1 MKWNELRSKCKRK
14 SDYII
19 TLFVTNELSLLL
31 TRGLLKTRVTPNQVT
46 VTSMLCGLLCGF
58 CYAFGWF
65 LTGTVFLFFSHVLD
79 CTDGNLARAKE
90 MFSVYGRWLDMVG
103 DRSREVLM
111 FLGAGLFF
119 FRTDASIHWI
129 ILSITDALLI
139 IFYYYIVDISLAL
152 GISKSQQ
159 NLTKIKLKDINI
171 KWGLFEPVIYGF
183 VVLAPFGLI
192 KIQII
197 IVFVI
202 GLSGII
208 YQAIRAYSHTRT
220 D

>member
-1 MKWNELRSKCKRK
+1 MTWNELRSKCKRQ

-19 TLFVTNELSLLL
+19 TLFLTNEISLAITWILV
-31 TRGLLKTRVTPNQVT
+31 KTRVTPNQIT
-46 VTSMLCGLLCGF
+46 LASIFCGF
-58 CYAFGWF
+58 LCALCYAFGWF
-65 LTGTVFLFFSHVLD
+65 FTGSIFLFMSHVLD

-90 MFSVYGRWLDMVG
+90 MFSPLGKWLDMVG
-103 DRSREVLM
+103 DRSREVLI

-119 FRTDASIHWI
+119 FRIDASTHWI
-129 ILSITDALLI
+129 ILSVIDALLVV
-139 IFYYYIVDISLAL
+139 FYYYIVDISLAL

-159 NLTKIKLKDINI
+159 KLTKIKLKDVNI

-202 GLSGII
+202 GLLGII
-208 YQAIRAYSHTRT
+208 YQATKAYSHTRT